1 MNPFDFVNSISY
13 NKKNLMRNTE
23 NDEVSEKEYS
33 AYLIN
38 KALSYYTD
46 TLLYANEMN
55 MYPDLEGKLQY
66 EYLLFSI
73 RAQKRFTKWSK
84 SNISQET
91 LAISKYFQVSL
102 KKAEEYRKILSN
114 EKKQE
119 IQTFINN
126 S

>member
-1 MNPFDFVNSISY
+1 MNPFDYVNSISY
-13 NKKNLMRNTE
+13 NKKNLMRGTE
-23 NDEVSEKEYS
+23 NDEVSEREYS
-33 AYLIN
+33 AYLVN

-55 MYPDLEGKLQY
+55 MYPGIEGKLQY

-73 RAQKRFTKWSK
+73 RTQKRFSKWSK
-84 SNISQET
+84 SNTSQET

-119 IQTFINN
+119 IQAFINN

>member
-1 MNPFDFVNSISY
+1 MNPFDYVNSISY

-23 NDEVSEKEYS
+23 NDEIMEKEYS
-33 AYLIN
+33 AYLVN

-55 MYPDLEGKLQY
+55 MYPELEGKLQY
-66 EYLLFSI
+66 EYLLHSI

-84 SNISQET
+84 SSISQET
-91 LAISKYFQVSL
+91 IAISKYFQVSL

-119 IQTFINN
+119 IQAFINN